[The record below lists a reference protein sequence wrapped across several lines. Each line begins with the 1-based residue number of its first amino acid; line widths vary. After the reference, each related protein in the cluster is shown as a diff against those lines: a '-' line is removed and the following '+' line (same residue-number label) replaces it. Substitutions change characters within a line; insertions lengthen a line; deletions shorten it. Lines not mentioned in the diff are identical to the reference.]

1 MKRAR
6 HDIEAQGALHPKRL
20 GRFTASSAA
29 KLFMKPATTGYK
41 DAIASVAYERV
52 TGVQPEGSFQGN
64 FWTERGHELE
74 AWAVALYEV
83 ETFTTVNKAGF
94 WTLGEW
100 FGASPDGEIE
110 PDGLFEGKAPKFTT
124 HMGYLNDG
132 VIPRAYRWQ
141 LVMQM
146 LVCDRDWVDFQ
157 SYDEHLPAFRIRAHR
172 DEKAES
178 DLLEQLWIAVEQAE
192 GLIDKLKRGK

>member
-41 DAIASVAYERV
+41 DAIASVAYERF

-74 AWAVALYEV
+74 AWA
-83 ETFTTVNKAGF
+83 
-94 WTLGEW
+94 
-100 FGASPDGEIE
+100 
-110 PDGLFEGKAPKFTT
+110 
-124 HMGYLNDG
+124 
-132 VIPRAYRWQ
+132 YRWQ
-141 LVMQM
+141 LAMQM

-172 DEKAES
+172 DEKVES